1 MSRRIFL
8 IAILGFALSAC
19 AGSPAMKREAVA
31 ARPFSIEGR
40 FSLQHKEDRWMGA
53 IAWDYA
59 PRVERVTLEVAG
71 QTLAAFERVD
81 ETVTATLAN
90 GQTLEERGWR
100 AVTSRA
106 TGVSL
111 PLEAAAFWVRGAPSP
126 NEPTQ
131 QIGPD
136 TFTQLDWNV
145 SVLSRDDRQR
155 PQRVRWQNATTA
167 LILVLDVWHL
177 D

>member
-1 MSRRIFL
+1 MNRRL
-8 IAILGFALSAC
+8 SWIAILGLALSAC
-19 AGSPAMKREAVA
+19 AGSPAITREAVV

-40 FSLQHKEDRWMGA
+40 FSLQHKEDRWIGA
-53 IAWDYA
+53 ITWDYA

-81 ETVTATLAN
+81 ETVKATLAN

-111 PLEAAAFWVRGAPSP
+111 PLEVAAFWVRGSPSP
-126 NEPTQ
+126 NEPIQ
-131 QIGPD
+131 QVGAD
-136 TFTQLDWNV
+136 TFTQLDWSV
-145 SVLSRDDRQR
+145 SVLTRDDRQR
-155 PQRVRWQNATTA
+155 PQRIRWQNATTA
-167 LILVLDVWHL
+167 LILVLDVWHI